1 MGGKWEKSG
10 TKMGQKW
17 DKIGMK
23 STFPCATLVSSP
35 RKEGS
40 PGFPLSSRLRRA
52 TFPKGEGF
60 GWAFYISPYQDLPPG
75 GKVPPGAAEE
85 GDTAEEGDN
94 TDEERERLMR
104 AAILLTNSKK
114 GSTMYYERR

>member
-75 GKVPPGAAEE
+75 GKVPPEA
-85 GDTAEEGDN
+85 AEEGDN
-94 TDEERERLMR
+94 TEEEKSKADAGDNTDEGGYPIDKQQE
-104 AAILLTNSKK
+104 K
-114 GSTMYYERR
+114 